1 VANSAARRVPR
12 TAMDEIRIEG
22 LELACI
28 VGVRPRERSRKQKIR
43 LDVRLRLDA
52 SPAGRTGR
60 IGLTCDY
67 SRVADEAARLLRFRA
82 YRLVEV
88 ATEELA
94 AMLFAAHPRLEQVDL
109 RLEKPQVFPG
119 RARSASVRIQRDRGQ
134 FPTVGRRLAFGDIET
149 VLETHEAGL
158 YVVGVQPGRKVA
170 RLATAERQLAWIT
183 AGELFVGGRSHGV
196 GDALSLPDAMLE
208 NRGSE
213 VARVFLCTVPA
224 LDPSE

>member
-1 VANSAARRVPR
+1 
-12 TAMDEIRIEG
+12 MDEIRIEG

-28 VGVRPRERSRKQKIR
+28 VGVRPRERSRKQTIR
-43 LDVRLRLDA
+43 LDIRLRLDA

-67 SRVADEAARLLRFRA
+67 SRVVDEAVRLLRFRA

-94 AMLFAAHPRLEQVDL
+94 AMLFAAHPLLEQVDL
-109 RLEKPQVFPG
+109 RIEKPQVFRG

-134 FPTVGRRLAFGDIET
+134 FPTLVRRQEFGEIET

-158 YVVGVQPGRKVA
+158 YVLTVQPGRKLSG
-170 RLATAERQLAWIT
+170 LAGAERPLAWMT
-183 AGELFVGGRSHGV
+183 AGELSAGGRSHGV
-196 GDALSLPDAMLE
+196 GDALPAPQAALE

-213 VARVFLCTVPA
+213 PARVFLCTLPA
-224 LDPSE
+224 LGRSG

>member
-1 VANSAARRVPR
+1 
-12 TAMDEIRIEG
+12 MDEIRIEG

-28 VGVRPRERSRKQKIR
+28 LGVRPSERSRKQRIR
-43 LDVRLRLDA
+43 LDIRLRLDA

-67 SRVADEAARLLRFRA
+67 SRVVDEAARLLRFRA

-94 AMLFAAHPRLEQVDL
+94 AMLFAAHPLVEQVDL
-109 RLEKPQVFPG
+109 RLEKPQVFRG
-119 RARSASVRIQRDRGQ
+119 RARSASVRIQRDRAQ
-134 FPTVGRRLAFGDIET
+134 FPTLVRRQECGEIET

-158 YVVGVQPGRKVA
+158 YVLTVQPGRKLSYPA
-170 RLATAERQLAWIT
+170 SAERQLAWMT
-183 AGELFVGGRSHGV
+183 AGGLFAGGRSHSV
-196 GDALSLPDAMLE
+196 GDALPAAQTALE

-213 VARVFLCTVPA
+213 AAHVFLCTLPA
-224 LDPSE
+224 LSHSG

>member
-1 VANSAARRVPR
+1 
-12 TAMDEIRIEG
+12 MDEIRIEG

-28 VGVRPRERSRKQKIR
+28 VGVRPRERSRRQRVRLDIR
-43 LDVRLRLDA
+43 LLLDT

-94 AMLFAAHPRLEQVDL
+94 AMLFAAHPLLEQVDL
-109 RLEKPQVFPG
+109 RLEKPQVFQG
-119 RARSASVRIQRDRGQ
+119 RARSASVRIHRERGQ
-134 FPTVGRRLAFGDIET
+134 FPSVLRQQDFGEIET
-149 VLETHEAGL
+149 RLETHEAGL
-158 YVVGVQPGRKVA
+158 YVLSVQPGRKLA
-170 RLATAERQLAWIT
+170 RLSSSERQLAWLT
-183 AGELFVGGRSHGV
+183 AGELFIGGHGHGV
-196 GDALSLPDAMLE
+196 GDTLSASQGTAE

-213 VARVFLCTVPA
+213 TARVFLCTVPA
-224 LDPSE
+224 LERVG